1 MQQFKVGI
9 CEIENNYMLGL
20 MAQINSDMSNCFIAI
35 AFSAKEALMEY
46 LETGTLDLLMVP
58 EGFRLDATDR
68 DSYGG
73 RLIYMTDES
82 IVEPEPG
89 YISIYKYQKV
99 SSIIKTLNSII
110 VGSENTLKDKLY
122 KVYAVVSPVGRSG
135 KTKLAMALC
144 SNDEV
149 RGGLYIG
156 CEEYGY
162 RDVNTMADIMFLV
175 KSRSDGLVDFLEGS
189 VETVEGSNM
198 GMIRSALSYQDIR
211 EMEREDFSWF
221 IDRLVEWG
229 RYTTIVF
236 DIGGGALSDVEI
248 FRCFHRIFM
257 PVLNDTISIRK
268 LDAFD
273 AMLERKHMDKTR
285 RAITRVNVPDC
296 EFEEPEMLRLVDGL
310 NV

>member
-9 CEIENNYMLGL
+9 CEMEKDYMLGL
-20 MAQINSDMSNCFIAI
+20 MGQINSDMNNCFIAI
-35 AFSAKEALMEY
+35 AFSGKEALMEY

-58 EGFRLDATDR
+58 EDFRWDETGR
-68 DSYGG
+68 ISYGG
-73 RLIYMTDES
+73 QLIYMTNEVPAEQES
-82 IVEPEPG
+82 GHVC
-89 YISIYKYQKV
+89 IYKYQKV
-99 SSIIKTLNSII
+99 SSIIKTLNSIMA
-110 VGSENTLKDKLY
+110 GSEQSLKDKLY
-122 KVYAVVSPVGRSG
+122 KVYGVVSPVGRCG
-135 KTKLAMALC
+135 KTNLAMALC

-175 KSRSDGLVDFLEGS
+175 KSRSDRLVDFLEENI
-189 VETVEGSNM
+189 ETVEGSNM
-198 GMIRSALSYQDIR
+198 GIIKPALSYQDIR
-211 EMEREDFSWF
+211 EMDRKDFSWF
-221 IDRLVEWG
+221 IERIVEWG

-236 DIGGGALSDVEI
+236 DIGGGTLADVEI
-248 FRCFHRIFM
+248 FQCFHRIFM
-257 PVLNDTISIRK
+257 PVLNDNISIRK

-273 AMLERKHMDKTR
+273 TLLEQKHMDKTR

-296 EFEEPEMLRLVDGL
+296 EYEAPEMLRLVDEL

>member
-9 CEIENNYMLGL
+9 CEMEKDYMLGL
-20 MAQINSDMSNCFIAI
+20 MGQINSDMSNCFIAI
-35 AFSAKEALMEY
+35 AFSGKGALEEY

-58 EGFRLDATDR
+58 EDFNR
-68 DSYGG
+68 DENVMGRYGG
-73 RLIYMTDES
+73 QLIYMTDE
-82 IVEPEPG
+82 VMAEPEPG
-89 YISIYKYQKV
+89 YAYIYKYQKV
-99 SSIIKTLNSII
+99 SSIIKTLNSIMA
-110 VGSENTLKDKLY
+110 GSEKSLKDKLY
-122 KVYAVVSPVGRSG
+122 KVYAVVSPVGRCG
-135 KTKLAMALC
+135 KTNLAMALC

-175 KSRSDGLVDFLEGS
+175 KSRSDGLVDFLEDNI
-189 VETVEGSNM
+189 EAVEGSNM

-229 RYTTIVF
+229 RYTTMVF
-236 DIGGGALSDVEI
+236 DIGGGALADVEI
-248 FRCFHRIFM
+248 FQCFHRIFM

-273 AMLERKHMDKTR
+273 TMLERKHMDKTR

-296 EFEEPEMLRLVDGL
+296 EYEAPEMLRLV
-310 NV
+310 NEIET